1 MNRTFAAITLVA
13 VLAITGCT
21 TGQPSRGGSVSPSV
35 ASPTLAVP
43 TLSPTPTTSPPSPAA
58 SPAEAWIHDGPLA
71 AGTYR
76 MPLWDTNCSER
87 QPGCSPSPAH
97 DAMRIMFTVPDGWA
111 GFTGAL
117 SSIVLADKGND
128 AGVGA
133 GLLFGRGA
141 WLVSDPCTKANHFI
155 PPDVAVGPSVDDFA
169 IALADH
175 PLLDVT
181 DPVDVT
187 LAGYSGKYVDL
198 QVPADISKCEV
209 YRPFDPGLFAQGP
222 GHRWHLWILDVDG
235 LRFVVQS
242 TDYAGTSAKH
252 RSELQAI
259 VDSIKI
265 EP

>member
-1 MNRTFAAITLVA
+1 MNRRFAAVVVVA
-13 VLAITGCT
+13 CARHHRLYDRATVGGRVCFAERGFAERGCAEHGSDT
-21 TGQPSRGGSVSPSV
+21 NDEPAQPGSQHRGASV
-35 ASPTLAVP
+35 
-43 TLSPTPTTSPPSPAA
+43 
-58 SPAEAWIHDGPLA
+58 HDGPLA

-76 MPLWDTNCSER
+76 MAQWDTNCSER

-97 DAMRIMFTVPDGWA
+97 DAVRMTLTVPDGWA
-111 GFTGAL
+111 GVAPA
-117 SSIVLADKGND
+117 SIWLTDKGMEAPD
-128 AGVGA
+128 GA
-133 GLLFGRGA
+133 GLLVGRGA
-141 WLVSDPCTKANHFI
+141 WLLSDPCTKAEHAV

-169 IALADH
+169 NALADH

-209 YRPFDPGLFAQGP
+209 YRPFDPGIFAQGP
-222 GHRWHLWILDVDG
+222 SHRWHLWILDVDG

-242 TDYAGTSAKH
+242 TDYPGTSAKH